1 MNPSRLFNPSAPPA
15 AAILAIDL
23 GTSGPKVA
31 LMDLAGRL
39 LGMES
44 EPTPVIFLPGGGVE
58 QDPALWWRAIVA
70 ATRRLLSRGLIPV
83 ERILALGVTAQWSGT
98 VAVDRAGQPLMNAI
112 IWMDDR
118 GAAYAQAMTD
128 GPIKIEGYGAHKM
141 WTWVRMTGGIPGRSG
156 KDPVAHIRLVQ
167 DRFPEVYARTHK
179 FLEPKD
185 FLNLKLTGQFAAGTD
200 SIVLHWVTDNRDIH
214 NIHYSDRLLGMAG
227 LEREKL
233 PDLFP
238 ATHILGPILPD
249 VAAELGL
256 RAHVQVGMGTPDVQ
270 SAALGS
276 GAVADGAGHVYVGTS
291 GWLSCFVPYKKTDL
305 FHNMASLP
313 SPLPGRYYL
322 INEQEMAG
330 GCLAWLK
337 DSLFFADDALATG
350 SPGPDVYPRF
360 DRLAETAPPGSHGL
374 IFTPWLNG
382 ERSPV
387 EDHHLRGGFHNL
399 SISHNRG
406 DWVRAVYEGV
416 ALNARW
422 LLGAVE
428 RFVGGPFPSLNL
440 IGGGAKGEIWCQIY
454 ADILDRPMHR
464 VAAPI
469 LANARGVALLTAVGM
484 GELGVEQIGEV
495 VEIDRIFEPTPAH
508 RRLYDERFRVFQEI
522 YKRNRRINARLNR

>member
-58 QDPALWWRAIVA
+58 QDPALWWRAIVT

-238 ATHILGPILPD
+238 ATHILGPILP
-249 VAAELGL
+249 
-256 RAHVQVGMGTPDVQ
+256 
-270 SAALGS
+270 
-276 GAVADGAGHVYVGTS
+276 
-291 GWLSCFVPYKKTDL
+291 
-305 FHNMASLP
+305 
-313 SPLPGRYYL
+313 
-322 INEQEMAG
+322 
-330 GCLAWLK
+330 
-337 DSLFFADDALATG
+337 
-350 SPGPDVYPRF
+350 
-360 DRLAETAPPGSHGL
+360 
-374 IFTPWLNG
+374 
-382 ERSPV
+382 
-387 EDHHLRGGFHNL
+387 
-399 SISHNRG
+399 
-406 DWVRAVYEGV
+406 
-416 ALNARW
+416 
-422 LLGAVE
+422 
-428 RFVGGPFPSLNL
+428 
-440 IGGGAKGEIWCQIY
+440 
-454 ADILDRPMHR
+454 
-464 VAAPI
+464 
-469 LANARGVALLTAVGM
+469 
-484 GELGVEQIGEV
+484 
-495 VEIDRIFEPTPAH
+495 
-508 RRLYDERFRVFQEI
+508 
-522 YKRNRRINARLNR
+522 